1 MTTCTTIRTCPKR
14 STCPGCA
21 WPGATSSSRAGWRR
35 LRSLPRRRGSGRSR
49 PRPRSRH
56 RRPRAVRDPIAS
68 GAVNAAKQYKGL
80 TLGRINEAGPQALDD
95 KNFSGPLWEKLTGI
109 KTTVTEAPFA
119 EIRTKVIAEHLA
131 KSGALDTIEMS
142 PAWLPDFADQGVII
156 PIDALIRKYRAAS
169 TLTDLHPLYRALG
182 RYKGKTWGFFDDGD
196 VWSLYYRK
204 DIFNNPKLK
213 AAYKAKYKR
222 DLRVP
227 RGWDEFNQVAQF
239 ITDQM
244 APTTYGTGMGRALG
258 NPGNQFYFFQQFRAN
273 GGRFFNPRTMR
284 AEIANAIGIKTMNQ
298 ILLQN
303 KASPPGVEKLDFVSG
318 WGLWLQGKTAMIM
331 AWPPTGRIS
340 ENYSQRDKAFSFL
353 PKSTIVGKVGYA
365 RVPGLN
371 GEHAGSFIKAVMATS
386 ENQDAAYLFNQW
398 ANSPS
403 ISLQR
408 VMLPYTLRDPYR
420 ISHYKSPQLPQA
432 VAERGRVPSD
442 AQRVGERRRARP
454 HDERRGR
461 LRQCAR
467 PGDDR
472 DLRRQVREGRSR
484 GGRRRVEPDHRQARG
499 GEAACL
505 VRQLPHVPGRDEQEH
520 RQEARS
526 GRQDLTGGRRGDTRR
541 RQARGGGRR
550 PPPHG
555 WTATSGGS
563 SSRRR
568 SRSSLR

>member
-1 MTTCTTIRTCPKR
+1 VSDDVHHDPDLSQADYMSGLRLARREFLIKTGLAAAAAAAAPMWLKTEQAAAALEA
-14 STCPGCA
+14 ST
-21 WPGATSSSRAGWRR
+21 
-35 LRSLPRRRGSGRSR
+35 
-49 PRPRSRH
+49 
-56 RRPRAVRDPIAS
+56 AVGGDRIAS
-68 GAVNAAKQYKGL
+68 GAVTAAKQYEGI

-95 KNFSGPLWEKLTGI
+95 KNFSGPLWERLTGI

-119 EIRTKVIAEHLA
+119 QIRTKIIAEHLA
-131 KSGALDTIEMS
+131 KSGALDTVEMS
-142 PAWLPDFADQGVII
+142 PAWLPDFADQGVIM
-156 PIDALIRKYRAAS
+156 PIDDMIRKYRAQS

-196 VWSLYYRK
+196 VWALYYRK
-204 DIFNNPKLK
+204 DVFNNARLK

-244 APTTYGTGMGRALG
+244 GPKVYGTGMGRALG

-273 GGRFFNPRTMR
+273 GGRFFNPQTMK
-284 AEIANAIGIKTMNQ
+284 AEINNAIGVKTLNQ

-303 KASPPGVEKLDFVSG
+303 KASPPGVVKLDFVSG

-353 PKSTIVGKVGYA
+353 PKSKIVGKVGYA

-386 ENQDAAYLFNQW
+386 ENKDAAYLFNQW

-420 ISHYKSPQLPQA
+420 ISHYKSAAYRRLWPAAPEYLRTLAEAANDAVLDLTMNGAGDYANAIDRAMTAIYAGKDVKAGLDEAAAEWDRITNRLGVEKQRASYALFLQYPGATSRNTVRKRGQA
-432 VAERGRVPSD
+432 VKI
-442 AQRVGERRRARP
+442 
-454 HDERRGR
+454 
-461 LRQCAR
+461 
-467 PGDDR
+467 
-472 DLRRQVREGRSR
+472 
-484 GGRRRVEPDHRQARG
+484 
-499 GEAACL
+499 
-505 VRQLPHVPGRDEQEH
+505 
-520 RQEARS
+520 
-526 GRQDLTGGRRGDTRR
+526 
-541 RQARGGGRR
+541 
-550 PPPHG
+550 
-555 WTATSGGS
+555 
-563 SSRRR
+563 
-568 SRSSLR
+568 

>member
-1 MTTCTTIRTCPKR
+1 MSHDDVHHDPDVSQEEYMSGLRLARRDFLVKSGLAAAAAAAAPTWLKTEQAAAAVEA
-14 STCPGCA
+14 STG
-21 WPGATSSSRAGWRR
+21 RA
-35 LRSLPRRRGSGRSR
+35 
-49 PRPRSRH
+49 
-56 RRPRAVRDPIAS
+56 AVRDPIAS
-68 GAVNAAKQYKGL
+68 GAVSAAKQFKGI

-156 PIDALIRKYRAAS
+156 PIDSLIAKYKAKS
-169 TLTDLHPLYRALG
+169 TLADLHPLYRALG

-204 DIFNNPKLK
+204 DIFGNAKLK
-213 AAYKAKYKR
+213 AAYKAKFKR

-284 AEIANAIGIKTMNQ
+284 AEIANAIGVKTMNQ

-386 ENQDAAYLFNQW
+386 ENRDASYLYNQW

-420 ISHYKSPQLPQA
+420 ISHYKSPLYRKLWPNAVEYLRTLNESANDAVLDLTMSGAGDYANALDRAMTGIYAGKDVKSGLEDAADEWDRITDKLGVAKQRASYANFLTYPGATSRNTVRKRGQA
-432 VAERGRVPSD
+432 VRI
-442 AQRVGERRRARP
+442 
-454 HDERRGR
+454 
-461 LRQCAR
+461 
-467 PGDDR
+467 
-472 DLRRQVREGRSR
+472 
-484 GGRRRVEPDHRQARG
+484 
-499 GEAACL
+499 
-505 VRQLPHVPGRDEQEH
+505 
-520 RQEARS
+520 
-526 GRQDLTGGRRGDTRR
+526 
-541 RQARGGGRR
+541 
-550 PPPHG
+550 
-555 WTATSGGS
+555 
-563 SSRRR
+563 
-568 SRSSLR
+568 